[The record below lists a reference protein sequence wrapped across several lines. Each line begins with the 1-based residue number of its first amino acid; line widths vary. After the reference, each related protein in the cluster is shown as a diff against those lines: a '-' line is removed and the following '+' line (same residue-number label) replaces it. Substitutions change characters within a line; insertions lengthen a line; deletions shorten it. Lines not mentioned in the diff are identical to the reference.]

1 MHGTAGK
8 TWRYL
13 SALATLLCML
23 CILATYAFGNYLFA
37 ALLPD
42 MQASIGFDYAA
53 AGLITSMGMVGF
65 LAGSLISARLC
76 ALIGSEN
83 LVILTMLVTAGAL
96 FGYALAG
103 DYWTLLILRTMI
115 GVATAT
121 AWVPMAVLVPRFTPP
136 SFRGRAMGF
145 VNAGTNFGLI
155 LNGLLLSLLLTP
167 IGSDGLWIVT
177 GSISLSIAV
186 GCLIVFRRADGF
198 QPTTMAMSSG
208 RGPRRR
214 IEAGGNRRG
223 RGMALVLVCASIVA
237 MLGAPLLTY
246 LSAYAVDDLGYR
258 PSQIAPI
265 WSMMGIAGA
274 LGGVVL
280 GWIADKHTIRT
291 AIVMAFALLA
301 ATAAILTIGSD
312 GTSLPALYAA
322 AVMLS
327 IGFFAVYGLLPVYI
341 SQSFPA
347 AQSIAIFGYVNAA
360 QATFSALG
368 NYLFGFLRDQT
379 GSFDIL
385 FWASAGLALV
395 GIVISAR
402 GFDDGDDR
410 RPQTNKGNG

>member
-1 MHGTAGK
+1 
-8 TWRYL
+8 
-13 SALATLLCML
+13 ML

-42 MQASIGFDYAA
+42 MQAAIGFDYAG

-121 AWVPMAVLVPRFTPP
+121 AWVPMAVLIPRFTPP
-136 SFRGRAMGF
+136 AFRGRAMGF

-167 IGSDGLWIVT
+167 TGSDGLWIVT
-177 GSISLSIAV
+177 GLVSLSIAV

-198 QPTTMAMSSG
+198 QPGTMETSSG
-208 RGPRRR
+208 RSACKRT
-214 IEAGGNRRG
+214 EAGGNRTG
-223 RGMALVLVCASIVA
+223 IVLVCASIVA
-237 MLGAPLLTY
+237 MLGTPLLTY

-280 GWIADKHTIRT
+280 GWIADKHTVRT
-291 AIVMAFALLA
+291 AIVMAFALLGTA
-301 ATAAILTIGSD
+301 AAILTIGSD
-312 GTSLPALYAA
+312 NTPLPALYAA

-327 IGFFAVYGLLPVYI
+327 IGFFAVYGLLPAYI
-341 SQSFPA
+341 SHSFPTG
-347 AQSIAIFGYVNAA
+347 QSIAIFGYVNAA
-360 QATFSALG
+360 QAAFSALG

-385 FWASAGLALV
+385 FWVSAGLALV
-395 GIVISAR
+395 GIMISAR

-410 RPQTNKGNG
+410 RAQAKKGNG

>member
-1 MHGTAGK
+1 MHGTTGK
-8 TWRYL
+8 TQRYT
-13 SALATLLCML
+13 SVLATLLCML

-37 ALLPD
+37 ALLPN
-42 MQASIGFDYAA
+42 MQVSIGFDYSA
-53 AGLITSMGMVGF
+53 AGLITSMGMVAF

-76 ALIGSEN
+76 AVIGPEN

-96 FGYALAG
+96 FGYSLAG

-155 LNGLLLSLLLTP
+155 LNGLLLSFLLMP
-167 IGSDGLWIVT
+167 IGSGGLWVVT
-177 GSISLSIAV
+177 GLISLSIGV
-186 GCLIVFRRADGF
+186 GCMIVFRRAGGF
-198 QPTTMAMSSG
+198 PSATVVMSSG
-208 RGPRRR
+208 GDPRRR
-214 IEAGGNRRG
+214 IEAGGSRS
-223 RGMALVLVCASIVA
+223 GMVLVLVCASIVA

-280 GWIADKHTIRT
+280 GWIADKRTIRT
-291 AIVMAFALLA
+291 AIVMAFALLG

-312 GTSLPALYAA
+312 STSLPALYVA

-385 FWASAGLALV
+385 FWTSVGLALV
-395 GIVISAR
+395 GIVIAAR
-402 GFDDGDDR
+402 GFDDADDR
-410 RPQTNKGNG
+410 RTDTNRGNL

>member
-1 MHGTAGK
+1 MHGTKGK
-8 TWRYL
+8 TRRYL

-42 MQASIGFDYAA
+42 MQAAIGFDYAG

-65 LAGSLISARLC
+65 LLGSLISARLC

-121 AWVPMAVLVPRFTPP
+121 AWVPMAVLIPRFRPP
-136 SFRGRAMGF
+136 AFRGRAMGF

-155 LNGLLLSLLLTP
+155 LNGVLLSLLLTP

-177 GSISLSIAV
+177 GLISLSIAV
-186 GCLIVFRRADGF
+186 GCFIVFRRADGF
-198 QPTTMAMSSG
+198 QPGTMTTSSG
-208 RGPRRR
+208 RSACKRT
-214 IEAGGNRRG
+214 EAGGNRT
-223 RGMALVLVCASIVA
+223 GMALVLVCASIVA
-237 MLGAPLLTY
+237 LLGAPLLTY

-258 PSQIAPI
+258 PRQIAPI

-280 GWIADKHTIRT
+280 GWIADKHTVRT
-291 AIVMAFALLA
+291 AIVMAFALLGG
-301 ATAAILTIGSD
+301 TAAILTIGSD
-312 GTSLPALYAA
+312 NTPLAALYAA
-322 AVMLS
+322 AVMLA
-327 IGFFAVYGLLPVYI
+327 IGFFAVYGLLPAYI
-341 SQSFPA
+341 SHSFPA
-347 AQSIAIFGYVNAA
+347 GQSIAIFGYVNAA
-360 QATFSALG
+360 QAAFSAVG

-385 FWASAGLALV
+385 FWVSAGLALV

-410 RPQTNKGNG
+410 RAQTKKGNR

>member
-1 MHGTAGK
+1 MHGATGSAR
-8 TWRYL
+8 RYI

-42 MQASIGFDYAA
+42 MQAAIGFDYAG
-53 AGLITSMGMVGF
+53 AGLMTSMGMVGF
-65 LAGSLISARLC
+65 LAGSLVSARLC
-76 ALIGSEN
+76 ALIGPEN

-103 DYWTLLILRTMI
+103 DYWTLLILRTII
-115 GVATAT
+115 GAATAT

-167 IGSDGLWIVT
+167 IGSGGLWIVT
-177 GSISLSIAV
+177 GSISLSIAI
-186 GCLIVFRRADGF
+186 GCLIVFRRADG
-198 QPTTMAMSSG
+198 PHAVVGAMPSHRVSG
-208 RGPRRR
+208 QET
-214 IEAGGNRRG
+214 EAGGG
-223 RGMALVLVCASIVA
+223 RTGMVVVLACAAIVA

-246 LSAYAVDDLGYR
+246 LSAYAIDDLGYR

-265 WSMMGIAGA
+265 WSMMGITGA

-280 GWIADKHTIRT
+280 GWIADKQTIRA
-291 AIVMAFALLA
+291 AIVMAFALLG
-301 ATAAILTIGSD
+301 ATAGILTIGSD
-312 GTSLPALYAA
+312 ATSLPALYAA

-327 IGFFAVYGLLPVYI
+327 IGFFAVYGLLPAYI
-341 SQSFPA
+341 SHSFPA

-360 QATFSALG
+360 QAAFSALG
-368 NYLFGFLRDQT
+368 NYLFGLLRDQT

-410 RPQTNKGNG
+410 RPKTNKGNG